1 MVLTHFH
8 FVHYCRND
16 DKAPSTVTEWVL
28 PPRDGNAML
37 RCFGISINYVVFR
50 AYKYA
55 RGTIRSLGGGELATW
70 NLYEE
75 VRPGIRGLAPFS
87 YDVIEAQIELVVG

>member
-8 FVHYCRND
+8 FVHYCRSD
-16 DKAPSTVTEWVL
+16 DNAPSTVSEWVL
-28 PPRDGNAML
+28 PPRNGNAML

-50 AYKYA
+50 AYKYT
-55 RGTIRSLGGGELATW
+55 RGTIRSLGGGKLASW
-70 NLYEE
+70 DLHEE

-87 YDVIEAQIELVVG
+87 YDVIEAQIELIVG